1 MGHSMNT
8 GTTIIPIAGGKGGV
22 GKTLLAANLAI
33 ALAKMGNPTIVV
45 DLDLGGSNLH
55 TALGMN
61 NRYPGIG
68 DYFSNPQNN
77 LTDFLVSTQW
87 PLLKFLPGDSQTP
100 FLANLSFAQKF
111 RLVKQLT
118 LLPAKYVL
126 LDIGAGSSYNTL
138 DFFRITAN
146 GLLIT
151 TPEKPAL
158 MNMMSFLKNVQL
170 RTIERAIRKS
180 PDATKLFLEICNAP
194 EIIREMNIS
203 SIYRQIHR
211 IDTHASQKI
220 KNIYTRLRPR
230 IIMNMARHP
239 DDLRYL
245 EYIGNALQN
254 KLSLQVDNFG
264 LIFDDPNIRNA
275 VTSGQALTEYA
286 PDDISVLGIFRIA
299 RRIVHMWHQKLE
311 DTDSQLRA
319 DTRDFYSERQNAER
333 RSYGKITR
341 ARVKSVSKDRFGV

>member
-1 MGHSMNT
+1 MNT
-8 GTTIIPIAGGKGGV
+8 GTTIIPVAGGKGGV
-22 GKTLLAANLAI
+22 GKTLLTANLAI
-33 ALAKMGNPTIVV
+33 SLAKMGNPTIVV

-55 TALGMN
+55 TALGLN

-68 DYFSNPQNN
+68 DFFSDDSNK

-100 FLANLSFAQKF
+100 FLANLSFSQKF

-118 LLPAKYVL
+118 SLPAKYVL

-138 DFFRITAN
+138 DFFRISAN

-180 PDATKLFLEICNAP
+180 SDATKLFLDICSNP
-194 EIIREMNIS
+194 EVIRDMSIS
-203 SIYRQIHR
+203 SIHRKIYHIDIH
-211 IDTHASQKI
+211 AAQKI
-220 KNIYTRLRPR
+220 QNIYTRFRPR

-245 EYIGNALQN
+245 QYVSTALHN
-254 KLSLQVDNFG
+254 KLSLQADNFG
-264 LIFDDPNIRNA
+264 LIFDDPNVRNA
-275 VTSGQALTEYA
+275 ITSGQALTEFA
-286 PDDISVLGIFRIA
+286 PDDISSLGILRIA
-299 RRIVHMWHQKLE
+299 KRIVHMWHLTLE

-319 DTRDFYSERQNAER
+319 DTWKFYSKIESAEDQPF
-333 RSYGKITR
+333 GKITR
-341 ARVKSVSKDRFGV
+341 TRIKPILEDLFSSQ